1 MLEKYDHLNINTKIY
16 LFDELKERFFHK
28 YKNLDLF
35 RRCNKELDLLY
46 DKGLL
51 FLIEIFYK
59 YKEYHSHLPIS
70 YHFRG
75 TINNLLLLYV
85 LDITDVDPIKYN
97 LPYELFNDSTICVD
111 LIHAIP
117 LDFLS
122 YVGQNYYDEVR
133 FVYGT
138 HEREDIEEVNAF
150 EDNHYLLIPFMGY
163 KDSKDCTVLKDVSL
177 RLNEDLILETVDD
190 YRKYR
195 DEFLTIR
202 IDEKQPISDYE
213 EKGLGNVLTN
223 DFEKEIADILQP
235 KTIKDYVK
243 VKSIGH
249 GTDVWNYNQD
259 VLVAEG
265 KITLDNLIAT
275 REDILEYLLDHSI
288 DRNVSLE
295 MFNFIRKGRAK
306 KDPEKWNEYVG
317 VMKEH
322 NCEDMF
328 IDIFSKILFIFGRG
342 QAVSECLYA
351 LDEENYIKK
360 RSNNK

>member
-1 MLEKYDHLNINTKIY
+1 M
-16 LFDELKERFFHK
+16 
-28 YKNLDLF
+28 
-35 RRCNKELDLLY
+35 
-46 DKGLL
+46 
-51 FLIEIFYK
+51 
-59 YKEYHSHLPIS
+59 
-70 YHFRG
+70 
-75 TINNLLLLYV
+75 YV

-288 DRNVSLE
+288 DRNVSL
-295 MFNFIRKGRAK
+295 AK

>member
-1 MLEKYDHLNINTKIY
+1 MLEKYEHLNMNAKIY
-16 LFDELKERFFHK
+16 LLDELKEKFFSK

-59 YKEYHSHLPIS
+59 YKDYRSHLPIS

-85 LDITDVDPIKYN
+85 LGITDVDPIKYN
-97 LPYELFNDSTICVD
+97 LPYELFNDSNIRVD
-111 LIHAIP
+111 LIHDIP
-117 LDFLS
+117 LYFLF
-122 YVGQNYYDEVR
+122 YVSQDYYNKVR
-133 FVYGT
+133 FVYGVY
-138 HEREDIEEVNAF
+138 EKEDIEEINAL
-150 EDNHYLLIPFMGY
+150 EDNHYLLIPFLGY
-163 KDSKDCTVLKDVSL
+163 KDSKECPMLKDMSL
-177 RLNEDLILETVDD
+177 RLNEELILETIDD
-190 YRKYR
+190 YRQYK

-202 IDEKQPISDYE
+202 VDEKQPISEYKV
-213 EKGLGNVLTN
+213 KGLENVLTN
-223 DFEKEIADILQP
+223 EFEKKIADILQP
-235 KTIKDYVK
+235 KTIEDYIK

-249 GTDVWNYNQD
+249 GTDVWNNNQD
-259 VLVAEG
+259 ELVFEG

-288 DRNVSLE
+288 DRDMALE
-295 MFNFIRKGRAK
+295 IFNFIRKGRAK
-306 KDPEKWNEYVG
+306 KDPTKWDEYVG
-317 VMKEH
+317 IMKEH

-342 QAVSECLYA
+342 QAVSECLFA
-351 LDEENYIKK
+351 LDENNYV
-360 RSNNK
+360 

>member
-1 MLEKYDHLNINTKIY
+1 MLEKYEHLNMNAKIY
-16 LFDELKERFFHK
+16 LFDELKEKFFLK

-59 YKEYHSHLPIS
+59 YKEYHSRLPIS

-122 YVGQNYYDEVR
+122 YVGRNYYDELR

-138 HEREDIEEVNAF
+138 HEKEDIEEINAF
-150 EDNHYLLIPFMGY
+150 EDNHYLLIPFFGY
-163 KDSKDCTVLKDVSL
+163 KDSKDCPMLKDISL

-190 YRKYR
+190 YRKYK

-202 IDEKQPISDYE
+202 VDEKQPISDYE

-223 DFEKEIADILQP
+223 DFEKEIAEILQP
-235 KTIKDYVK
+235 KTIRDYIK

-259 VLVAEG
+259 ALVAEG
-265 KITLDNLIAT
+265 KITLENLIAT

-288 DRNVSLE
+288 DRDMALE
-295 MFNFIRKGRAK
+295 MLNFIRKGRAK
-306 KDPEKWNEYVG
+306 KDPTKWDEYVG
-317 VMKEH
+317 IMKEH

-342 QAVSECLYA
+342 QAVSECLFVV
-351 LDEENYIKK
+351 DENNYI
-360 RSNNK
+360 